1 MTAEE
6 KAAAEEAAVLK
17 AKTEAQEAVKK
28 MAKEAA
34 TEQATSLVDSKIE
47 GMKAE
52 LNKSVQEMQAR
63 VKEMKQTSNGVEKK
77 LTIDESLRQAIGENS
92 DVLKS
97 FSGNKSIALKAIT
110 DASFNGTSLA
120 NQTREVRT
128 RLYES
133 PYSPLYLRNI
143 FPFITTDSGS
153 ITIAQIQSITG
164 EAAAWARGTGVG
176 GVDVAKPDVT
186 PSYKEVSVNLKWIA
200 GITHVNRELLLN
212 VSYLQSSITNTLL
225 YSSKGI
231 FAAENKM
238 ITDYLAAN
246 APAYTG
252 GKTVVIEKLIDAA
265 FNQLL
270 GNYMKPTHVLM
281 NQADYLTHVKFNKAT
296 GSGEYD
302 LPNDE
307 LRGFTGTGLETSV
320 SIVPVPSLVAGTAY
334 VISAPEFEFISRMT
348 PELKVSEDSGTNFE
362 FNKVSFRIEEMVA
375 FIAKDVNAMVKVT
388 L

>member
-1 MTAEE
+1 MTEEE
-6 KAAAEEAAVLK
+6 KAAQEAEVLK
-17 AKTEAQEAVKK
+17 AKNEAQEAVKK

-63 VKEMKQTSNGVEKK
+63 VKEMKQTSNVVEKK

-97 FSGNKSIALKAIT
+97 FSGYKNIALKAIT
-110 DASFNGTSLA
+110 NTNFDGTSLL

-143 FPFITTDSGS
+143 FPFITTDNGS
-153 ITIAQIQSITG
+153 ITIAQIQSIAG
-164 EAAAWARGTGVG
+164 AAAVWARGTGEG

-186 PSYKEVSVNLKWIA
+186 PSYKEVSVVLKWIA
-200 GITHVNRELLLN
+200 GVTHVNRELLLN

-238 ITDYLAAN
+238 ITDYLADK
-246 APAYTG
+246 APAYAG
-252 GKTVVIEKLIDAA
+252 SKTVVIEKLIDAA

-281 NQADYLTHVKFNKAT
+281 NQADYLTHVKFNKST

-320 SIVPVPSLVAGTAY
+320 SIVPVPSLAAGTAY

-375 FIAKDVNAMVKVT
+375 FIAKDLNAMVKVT

>member
-1 MTAEE
+1 MTEEE
-6 KAAAEEAAVLK
+6 KMAMEN
-17 AKTEAQEAVKK
+17 AKSEAQEAVKK

-34 TEQATSLVDSKIE
+34 AEQATSLVDSRIE

-52 LNKSVQEMQAR
+52 LNKSVQEMQAK
-63 VKEMKQTSNGVEKK
+63 VKEMKQTSNVVEKK

-110 DASFNGTSLA
+110 DASFNGTALA

-143 FPFITTDSGS
+143 FPFITTDNGS
-153 ITIAQIQSITG
+153 ITIAQIQAITG
-164 EAAAWARGTGVG
+164 AAAVWARGTGVAG
-176 GVDVAKPDVT
+176 ADVAKPDVT
-186 PSYKEVSVNLKWIA
+186 PSYKEVSVILKWIA

-281 NQADYLTHVKFNKAT
+281 NQADYLTYVKFNKAT

-307 LRGFTGTGLETSV
+307 LKGFTGTGLETSV

-375 FIAKDVNAMVKVT
+375 FIAKDLNAMVKVT

>member
-1 MTAEE
+1 MTEEE
-6 KAAAEEAAVLK
+6 KAAQEAEVLK
-17 AKTEAQEAVKK
+17 AKNEAQEAVKK

-63 VKEMKQTSNGVEKK
+63 VKEMKQTSNVVEKK

-97 FSGNKSIALKAIT
+97 FSGYKNIALKAIT
-110 DASFNGTSLA
+110 NTNFDGTSLL

-143 FPFITTDSGS
+143 FPFITTDNGS
-153 ITIAQIQSITG
+153 ITIAQIQSIAG
-164 EAAAWARGTGVG
+164 AAAVWARGTGEG

-186 PSYKEVSVNLKWIA
+186 PSYKEVSVVLKWIA
-200 GITHVNRELLLN
+200 GVTHVNRELLLN

-238 ITDYLAAN
+238 ITDYLADK
-246 APAYTG
+246 APAYAG
-252 GKTVVIEKLIDAA
+252 SKTVVIEKLIDAA

-281 NQADYLTHVKFNKAT
+281 NQADYLTHIKFNKAT

-307 LRGFTGTGLETSV
+307 LRGFTGTELETSV
-320 SIVPVPSLVAGTAY
+320 SIVPVPSLAAGTAY

-375 FIAKDVNAMVKVT
+375 FIAKDLNAMVKVT